1 MSAPITPTSPAP
13 GAPAPSAQ
21 AAQSKPLGET
31 LLVEEYKSC
40 RDLIKTNIDII
51 EKSEVYA
58 VGAAAAAAVY
68 CLSSTTELVQKA
80 ACWLPLVI
88 AIIGGLRFVG
98 IDATISK
105 INNYLVSIEKMY
117 PEIGWTRSYRLQNE
131 WKVLKLSRY
140 SIWLILA
147 DCGMSFGL
155 YVWRNA
161 PLSPAATPAAAPAPL
176 VSSPVPPLPTAP
188 LQAPAPLARPDVPA
202 KPDKPLNRNEL
213 SNSKE

>member
-1 MSAPITPTSPAP
+1 M
-13 GAPAPSAQ
+13 
-21 AAQSKPLGET
+21 
-31 LLVEEYKSC
+31 EEYKAC

-88 AIIGGLRFVG
+88 AIAGAARFIG
-98 IDATISK
+98 IDSTISK
-105 INNYLVSIEKMY
+105 INNHLVSIEKRY
-117 PEIGWTRSYRLQNE
+117 PEIGWTGSYRTQNK

-140 SIWLILA
+140 AIWLILA
-147 DCGMSFGL
+147 GCGVGFGL

-161 PLSPAATPAAAPAPL
+161 PLSLPPAVATTPASLATATVAP
-176 VSSPVPPLPTAP
+176 PPKTAP
-188 LQAPAPLARPDVPA
+188 STQAPA
-202 KPDKPLNRNEL
+202 KPDLPTEKNGPPDPGE
-213 SNSKE
+213 